1 MRRPRMV
8 PVERSGTLRAS
19 RPSLGLGIA
28 TSLIAVA
35 AATGAIYPLKGI
47 APVVSLSV
55 VYLPAVLL
63 VSAYWGLAL
72 GIATAL
78 LSAACFNFF
87 HLPPVGRFTI
97 ADSRNWWALGA
108 FALAAAVVS
117 TMAELARS
125 RAVEAERRSAEA
137 DLAAA
142 LARELLGGTETASA
156 LSVAARRVAEALA
169 LSSVTVELGMAE
181 GDARRQAVPL
191 CDTDGHQVAT
201 LLVPRRLD
209 SETSA
214 RERARRTGARC
225 PGRDRAAA
233 RCDAGGSG

>member
-137 DLAAA
+137 
-142 LARELLGGTETASA
+142 
-156 LSVAARRVAEALA
+156 LA